1 MIYCISDIHGR
12 IDLFEKMLD
21 KINLKQGDT
30 LYVLGDSIDR
40 GGGLEVVKKCKE
52 LYDKGLLKYIQGNH
66 EFNFIQTVA
75 KGYKKKSVLI
85 SDINYLDELE
95 RQRKELKEKSNSIAQ
110 KKTANLFDLFG
121 VGKCLSEMFKNVN
134 SVKTIQES
142 IMKSLKSLPLFT
154 EMESYKT
161 ISDANNFSDKE
172 FTELL
177 DFMIQSPFE
186 EEVIVNGKKYILV
199 HAGKRKTKDNFDI
212 LYNMFIRDDFYMN
225 KTDFKDATII
235 FGHTTTRDI
244 KIKKYNSLEIPYTI
258 WYDDKH
264 KDKICIDCG
273 ASYPNGQLACL
284 RLDDMQEFYVTNE
297 RKTIVPVSY
306 INDKFEH
313 LQKVYSDFLDEF
325 QIDLENFDENYS
337 ENFGGGVLT
346 LKKKKDL
353 CGILE
358 HERKEYNI
366 K

>member
-66 EFNFIQTVA
+66 EFNFIQTAA

-95 RQRKELKEKSNSIAQ
+95 RQRKELKEKSNNIA
-110 KKTANLFDLFG
+110 KKQTANLFDLVS

-134 SVKTIQES
+134 SVKIINES
-142 IMKSLKSLPLFT
+142 IGKSLQVLPLFVG
-154 EMESYKT
+154 MESYKT
-161 ISDANNFSDKE
+161 ISDVNNLSDKE
-172 FTELL
+172 FTDLL
-177 DFMIQSPFE
+177 NFMIQSPFE
-186 EEVIVNGKKYILV
+186 EEVVVNGKKFILV
-199 HAGKRKTKDNFDI
+199 HAGKRKTEDKFDI
-212 LYNMFIRDDFYMN
+212 LYNMFVRGDFYMN
-225 KTDFKDATII
+225 KTNMKNTTII

-244 KIKKYNSLEIPYTI
+244 KIKKYKTLETPYTI
-258 WYDDKH
+258 WYDDIYH
-264 KDKICIDCG
+264 DKICIDCG

-284 RLDDMQEFYVTNE
+284 RLDDMKEFYVVNE
-297 RKTIVPVSY
+297 RKTITPVSY
-306 INDKFEH
+306 INSKYEH
-313 LQKVYSDFLDEF
+313 LQNVYGKFLDDF
-325 QIDLENFDENYS
+325 QIDLEKFDEFN
-337 ENFGGGVLT
+337 ENFGGVLT
-346 LKKKKDL
+346 LKTKEDL
-353 CGILE
+353 YGILQNE
-358 HERKEYNI
+358 KKEYNI

>member
-66 EFNFIQTVA
+66 EFSFIQTVA
-75 KGYKKKSVLI
+75 NGYKKKSVLI

-95 RQRKELKEKSNSIAQ
+95 RQRKELKEKSNGIAN
-110 KKTANLFDLFG
+110 KKTVNLFDLFS
-121 VGKCLSEMFKNVN
+121 VGKCVSEMFKNVN
-134 SVKTIQES
+134 SVKIINES
-142 IMKSLKSLPLFT
+142 IGKALKSLPLFT

-161 ISDANNFSDKE
+161 ISDVNDLSDRE

-186 EEVIVNGKKYILV
+186 EKVVVNGKKYILV
-199 HAGKRKTKDNFDI
+199 HGGKRQAKDKFDI
-212 LYNMFIRDDFYMN
+212 FYNMFVRDDFYMN
-225 KTDFKDATII
+225 KTDFKNTTII

-244 KIKKYNSLEIPYTI
+244 KIKKYKRLEIPYTI
-258 WYDDKH
+258 WYDDMY
-264 KDKICIDCG
+264 KDKICIYCG

-284 RLDDMQEFYVTNE
+284 RLDDMKEFYVMNE
-297 RKTIVPVSY
+297 RKMVVPVSY
-306 INDKFEH
+306 INNKFEH
-313 LQKVYSDFLDEF
+313 LQKVYGDFLEEF
-325 QIDLENFDENYS
+325 QIDLKNFDENYA
-337 ENFGGGVLT
+337 ENFGGGI
-346 LKKKKDL
+346 DF
-353 CGILE
+353 E
-358 HERKEYNI
+358 NERRFIWNTTK
-366 K
+366 